1 MDLDQFFTGYEHS
14 RSLFDRLLIEIESLV
29 PSAMRITKT
38 QIAFSRRK
46 SFAWLWIPE
55 KHLHRKAA
63 PVVLSLSF
71 PQRDLSSR
79 WKEIVEPYRG
89 RFMHHLELFTS
100 NDIDEQ
106 VRDWLRAAWEA
117 AA

>member
-1 MDLDQFFTGYEHS
+1 MDLDQFFAGYDHS
-14 RSLFDRLLIEIESLV
+14 RSLFDLVLIEIEALT
-29 PSAMRITKT
+29 PSVMRITKS
-38 QIAFSRRK
+38 QVAFSRRK
-46 SFAWLWIPE
+46 SFAWVWIPE

-63 PVVLSLSF
+63 PLVLSLSF
-71 PQRDLSSR
+71 PQRDPSPR

-89 RFMHHLELFTS
+89 RFMHHLELFTP

-106 VRDWLRAAWEA
+106 VRVWLRSAWEA